1 MKKIKVA
8 IAGASG
14 YAGGEALRLLVTHP
28 GVEVVAATSEKSA
41 GTPVSTTFPALSGL
55 TDLIYETLDSEKL
68 AKKAEVV
75 FLALPHKTS
84 APVAAMIHEKGKK
97 IIDLSADFRLKD
109 AGVYKKWYGEEHSYP
124 ELIKNAIYGLPEIKG
139 KKIKGKNIVSNPGC
153 YPTGAILGLAPLIE
167 EEIINLKGIVIDSKS
182 GVTGAGRSP
191 DIGYLFSEVNEG
203 VKAYKVGVHRH
214 TPEIEQELSL
224 LAGEKVAVSFTPH
237 LIPMDR
243 GILTTIYTSIKKDTD
258 DLSLLSRYKRYYS
271 GRIFIRILDQGRFPY
286 TKDVRGTNF
295 CNIGLKVDNRVGRII
310 VITAI
315 DNLGKGAAGQAIQNM
330 NIMMGLDE
338 KEGLLF
344 PGLFP

>member
-14 YAGGEALRLLVTHP
+14 YAGGETLRLLVTHP
-28 GVEVVAATSEKSA
+28 RVKIVAATSEKSA
-41 GTPVSTTFPALSGL
+41 GNSVSATFPILSGFI
-55 TDLIYETLDSEKL
+55 DLSYETLDPERL
-68 AKKAEVV
+68 VKKSDLI
-75 FLALPHKTS
+75 FLALPHKSS
-84 APVAAMIHEKGKK
+84 ASVASVINKKGKK
-97 IIDLSADFRLKD
+97 IIDLSADLRLKD
-109 AGVYKKWYGEEHSYP
+109 LVAYRKWYGEEHNHP
-124 ELIKNAIYGLPEIKG
+124 ELLKSSVYGLSEINE
-139 KKIKGKNIVSNPGC
+139 KKIKGSDIISNPGC

-182 GVTGAGRSP
+182 GISGAGRNV
-191 DIGYLFSEVNEG
+191 DLGYLFSEVNEG

-224 LAGEKVAVSFTPH
+224 LSGEKVAVSFTPH

-243 GILTTIYTSIKKDTD
+243 GILTTIYTNIKKDISEQN
-258 DLSLLSRYKRYYS
+258 LFSLYKRYYS
-271 GRIFIRILDQGRFPY
+271 GKTFIRVLEQGRFPF

-295 CNIGLKVDNRVGRII
+295 CDIGFKVDQRVGRII

-330 NIMMGLDE
+330 NIMMGLGE
-338 KEGLLF
+338 KEGLLH
-344 PGLFP
+344 PGLSP

>member
-14 YAGGEALRLLVTHP
+14 YAGGETLRILVTHP
-28 GVEVVAATSEKSA
+28 RVKIVAATSEKSA
-41 GTPVSTTFPALSGL
+41 GKPVSSMFPVLAGL
-55 TDLIYETLDSEKL
+55 TGLVYETLDPEKL
-68 AKKAEVV
+68 SKKADLI
-75 FLALPHKTS
+75 FLALPHKSS
-84 APVAAMIHEKGKK
+84 APVAATVHKKGKR
-97 IIDLSADFRLKD
+97 IIDLSADLRLKD
-109 AGVYKKWYGEEHSYP
+109 IEIYKKWYGEEHSHP
-124 ELIKNAIYGLPEIKG
+124 GLLKKAVYGLPEIEMN
-139 KKIKGKNIVSNPGC
+139 KIKGADLVSNPGC
-153 YPTGAILGLAPLIE
+153 YPAGAILGLAPLIE
-167 EEIINLKGIVIDSKS
+167 EGIINLKGIVIDSKS
-182 GVTGAGRSP
+182 GVTGAGRSL
-191 DIGYLFSEVNEG
+191 DLGYLFSEVNEG

-224 LAGEKVAVSFTPH
+224 IAGEKVAVSFTPH

-243 GILTTIYTSIKKDTD
+243 GILTTIYTNIKREID
-258 DLSLLSRYKRYYS
+258 DRSLLSLYRKYYS
-271 GRIFIRILDQGRFPY
+271 GRIFIRILEEGRFPY

-295 CNIGLKVDNRVGRII
+295 CDIGLKVDKRVGRII

-338 KEGLLF
+338 KEGLFF